1 MGVLGKLGTSSNQIW
16 DKDESSQDWRLTSS
30 KTTSQDPPSGA
41 AEGLEF
47 PQTRLSLLQSTPFHE
62 GLSERGRGSLRGK
75 REAPKSSSQEI
86 FKDLS
91 SSKLTWL
98 TSRHR
103 QLRSC

>member
-16 DKDESSQDWRLTSS
+16 GKNESSQDWRLISS

-62 GLSERGRGSLRGK
+62 GLSERGRGSLSGK
-75 REAPKSSSQEI
+75 ERLLNPQSQEI